1 MRTERAGT
9 ERKRGSRGRR
19 SGGECGFEKK
29 VLTATGR
36 KETRPTH
43 QASLGQVTTEPSG
56 LTVFPG
62 GTRQDLPSALKVVPL
77 GQRQVPPWHVEPPRQ
92 AAPHAPQLAPDVA
105 RLVHAPEQH
114 ETATSALHAAPQE
127 PQF

>member
-19 SGGECGFEKK
+19 SGGERGFEKK

-105 RLVHAPEQH
+105 RLVQAPGK
-114 ETATSALHAAPQE
+114 
-127 PQF
+127 FCDI